1 MTDVGP
7 GPYGRLVARV
17 TTLSLTVVAT
27 ALLVLLKALLDTP
40 GVPVVVSAFV
50 ATIAGIVATTA
61 VVGAWRRQPSEGSV
75 AGPT

>member
-1 MTDVGP
+1 MTDVGRW
-7 GPYGRLVARV
+7 PYGRSVARV

-50 ATIAGIVATTA
+50 AAVAGIVATTA
-61 VVGAWRRQPSEGSV
+61 IVGAWRRQPSEGSV

>member
-1 MTDVGP
+1 MTDVTRW
-7 GPYGRLVARV
+7 PYGRPVARV

-40 GVPVVVSAFV
+40 GVPAVVSAFV
-50 ATIAGIVATTA
+50 AAVAGMVGTTA
-61 VVGAWRRQPSEGSV
+61 IVRSWRRQPSEGSV